1 MVHEHE
7 TEEQLEHVEGV
18 PEDEPA
24 NGFHAPAELHVPAA
38 ADDADDD
45 SDAPIEL
52 EGEGLTSTAAHRPGD
67 DVRADHVTI
76 SQSGANR
83 VDARTVTVSQGGVGQ
98 VHADEL
104 SISQGG
110 IGMARVDSLTVEDGG
125 SAFAVMADT
134 ASVEQGASVFL
145 LVARSASG
153 DVRPVLDWRAGL
165 APGAGVGLVLAL
177 LRRFR

>member
-7 TEEQLEHVEGV
+7 TEEQMEHVEGM
-18 PEDEPA
+18 PEGEPA

-38 ADDADDD
+38 ADDTADDD

-52 EGEGLTSTAAHRPGD
+52 EGEG
-67 DVRADHVTI
+67 DHVTI
-76 SQSGANR
+76 SQNGANR

-98 VHADEL
+98 VRADEL

-110 IGMARVDSLTVEDGG
+110 IGLARVDSLTVEDGG
-125 SAFAVMADT
+125 SAFAVMADS

-145 LVARSASG
+145 LVARSATG
-153 DVRPVLDWRAGL
+153 DVRPVLDWRTGL
-165 APGAGVGLVLAL
+165 AIGAGVGLVLAL

>member
-7 TEEQLEHVEGV
+7 TEEQMEHVEGM
-18 PEDEPA
+18 PEGEPA

-38 ADDADDD
+38 ADDTADDDSDVTADDD

-52 EGEGLTSTAAHRPGD
+52 EGEG
-67 DVRADHVTI
+67 DHVTI
-76 SQSGANR
+76 SQNGANR

-98 VHADEL
+98 VRADEL

-110 IGMARVDSLTVEDGG
+110 IGLARVDSLTVEDGG
-125 SAFAVMADT
+125 SAFAVMADS

-145 LVARSASG
+145 LVARSATG
-153 DVRPVLDWRAGL
+153 DVRPVLDWRTGL
-165 APGAGVGLVLAL
+165 AIGAGVGLVLAL

>member
-1 MVHEHE
+1 MAYEHE
-7 TEEQLEHVEGV
+7 TEEQMEHVEGM
-18 PEDEPA
+18 PEGEPA

-38 ADDADDD
+38 SDDTADDDSDVTADDD

-52 EGEGLTSTAAHRPGD
+52 EGEGVTSTAAHRPGD
-67 DVRADHVTI
+67 DVRADH
-76 SQSGANR
+76 
-83 VDARTVTVSQGGVGQ
+83 VTVSQGGVGQ

-110 IGMARVDSLTVEDGG
+110 IGLARVDSLTVEDGG
-125 SAFAVMADT
+125 SAFAVMADS

-145 LVARSASG
+145 LVARSATG
-153 DVRPVLDWRAGL
+153 DVRPVLDWRTGL
-165 APGAGVGLVLAL
+165 AIGAGVGLVLAL